1 MDKKPLMKDENNNYL
16 YITIGRYATEG
27 NIYLGL
33 VTEDDSYC
41 DITINLP
48 DVYKPSKES
57 VYLSA
62 DLPREVLDKLIDKE
76 IVSDVLWE
84 EQYNMGTYKLVQI
97 FPEHLKDY
105 LFQEQYDEY
114 FSEEDY
120 EL

>member
-1 MDKKPLMKDENNNYL
+1 MDKKPLMKDENNNDL

-48 DVYKPSKES
+48 DVYKPSNES

-97 FPEHLKDY
+97 FPGHLKDY